1 MASRKYQQRERAEK
15 QAETRRRITAA
26 TAELHQEV
34 GPARTTVADVA
45 RRAGVSRVTVYNNFP
60 EEYDLVAACQ
70 GHWLEEHPLPDLSAA
85 LAREDPAERVRAV
98 LRAFYAWYRETER
111 MAVNVRRDRELVP
124 ALDRLMSETAD
135 RSQDALADAL
145 AAGFGR
151 GKRVRATVGL
161 ALDMWTWRRLTREGL
176 SDRAAADHMAELVAC
191 AAAGR

>member
-1 MASRKYQQRERAEK
+1 MANRKYEQRERAEK

-34 GPARTTVADVA
+34 GPAKTTVADVA

-85 LAREDPAERVRAV
+85 LAREDPGERVRAV
-98 LRAFYAWYRETER
+98 LRDFYAWYRETER

-135 RSQDALADAL
+135 RAQDALADAL

-151 GKRVRATVGL
+151 GKRVRATVAL
-161 ALDMWTWRRLTREGL
+161 ALDMWAWRRLARGGL
-176 SDRAAADHMAELVAC
+176 SDRAAADPMGELVGC